1 MDRVGLA
8 TLESEIHQDLV
19 VMKSSLTAA
28 RDRLTQPPPAG
39 LEACAHQLCRLYNA
53 FEQMGLRISK
63 AFENHIDDGAGW
75 HSTVLNRMT
84 LDIPGV
90 RPEVINAALK
100 PPLAELKGFRHV
112 FVHAYDLVLDHKRI
126 EALLFH
132 AETAVSSLPGCLKT
146 FLDTVSRELD

>member
-8 TLESEIHQDLV
+8 TLESEVHQDLA
-19 VMKSSLTAA
+19 VMNDALAAA
-28 RDRLTQPPPAG
+28 RDRLHQPPPAG

-75 HSTVLNRMT
+75 HSTVLNRMA

-90 RPEVINAALK
+90 RPAIIPPHLK

-112 FVHAYDLVLDHKRI
+112 FVHAYDLVLDGSRI
-126 EALLFH
+126 EALLQH
-132 AETAVSSLPGCLKT
+132 AQTVATSLPDS
-146 FLDTVSRELD
+146 LDTFIATIRRELE